1 MGKPNNTV
9 VHQQIKKLKRE
20 NKFLVIVSVAVF
32 LIVLSLGLYFLLVD
46 TERSDLGVGL
56 LIALPFSMYFG
67 GYCQIKSNLLK
78 IQTLEMI
85 DSCTSRKDN

>member
-32 LIVLSLGLYFLLVD
+32 LMVLSLGLYFLLVD
-46 TERSDLGVGL
+46 TERRKTRNLWK
-56 LIALPFSMYFG
+56 LPINCYF
-67 GYCQIKSNLLK
+67 
-78 IQTLEMI
+78 
-85 DSCTSRKDN
+85 